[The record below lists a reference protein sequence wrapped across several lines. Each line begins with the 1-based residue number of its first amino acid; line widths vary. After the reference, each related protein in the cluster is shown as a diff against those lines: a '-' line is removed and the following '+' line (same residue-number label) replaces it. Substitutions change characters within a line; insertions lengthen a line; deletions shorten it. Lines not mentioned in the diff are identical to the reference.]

1 MLKICVLLALYL
13 TYFLKVY
20 LDGHQRNFVHKLFVF
35 DKLKLY
41 FEAWF
46 IVLFL
51 RLIQM
56 VFFTYLLS

>member
-20 LDGHQRNFVHKLFVF
+20 LDGHQRNFVHKIFVF

-46 IVLFL
+46 IVLF
-51 RLIQM
+51 
-56 VFFTYLLS
+56 